1 MSGRAF
7 EGRRFAALDLS
18 SLVNGAWPFHGPAT
32 LDRDTILQRV
42 FDGLYDGD
50 ESWTFWIVEG
60 GERVGL
66 IRLFDLADVP
76 EGGTPLFDLRV
87 DSAHRGRGLGG
98 QALARLTGYLFT
110 EFPGLQR
117 IEGTTRMDNRA
128 MRRTFL
134 SSGYA
139 KEAHYRDA
147 WPGKQGRV
155 HHLFSKLTGD
165 QRSEL
170 IKLLGT
176 MAEAESDSG
185 RRELLEGFPEGFGLI
200 DAAV

>member
-1 MSGRAF
+1 MDISYQRLVASD
-7 EGRRFAALDLS
+7 ADLLADF
-18 SLVNGAWPFHGPAT
+18 LVNGAWPFHGPAA
-32 LDRDTILQRV
+32 LNRDTIRQRV
-42 FDGLYDGD
+42 FDGFYDGD

-60 GERVGL
+60 GEKVGL

-87 DSAHRGRGLGG
+87 DSAYRGRGLGG
-98 QALARLTGYLFT
+98 QALAWLTGYLFT
-110 EFPGLQR
+110 EFPDLQR

-147 WPGKQGRV
+147 WPGEQGHV
-155 HHLFSKLTGD
+155 HDAVGYAILRRDWLSGATTLPEWND
-165 QRSEL
+165 
-170 IKLLGT
+170 
-176 MAEAESDSG
+176 EA
-185 RRELLEGFPEGFGLI
+185 P
-200 DAAV
+200 AT